1 MNQNGNVLTINQGT
15 DRLIMGWNSFSI
27 GAGETTRFVQ
37 PSSSSFALN
46 RVTGG
51 TQSLINGHLEANG
64 GVILINPAGIIVG
77 NSGVVNVNSFI
88 ASTRDVTDSDFL
100 SGKSMKFQGNSEAS
114 IQNLGTIHAESGD
127 IYLIAHSIINSGTLS
142 AEKGTVGLA
151 AANEVLLQ
159 PAGDEK
165 LSILTQES
173 SGGKIVNSGTIRAV
187 TAEIKA
193 AGNPYAV
200 AINLD
205 GVIET
210 HAHPTSGAQPKVT
223 IRATQGDI
231 QMSSGSKITANGKS
245 TSGQVTIQTIG
256 NLEISGTVL
265 ATSSAGTGGTIN
277 LLGKNIHLDPSV
289 VVDASGFLGGGKI
302 FVGGDYQGGKNAAV
316 HYSDTPLPTAQ
327 TLQVDQGAKLS
338 ANATGDG
345 NGGVVI
351 QWSDGTTV
359 SSGSVSV
366 QGGPLGGNGGFS
378 EISGK
383 QNLGFNGTVDLAA
396 PNGKAGTVLFDPSTL
411 YIHDGDNTA
420 DGSLSTSGSLYISGS
435 PYDYWLSTAVINSIA
450 GGTVLLQANNV
461 QFSDPEGIN
470 LANIT
475 LQPNVNLQIQ
485 ATSDNLVMPTGSSI
499 TTSGSGWV
507 NLIAYKDFNF
517 GGTISSVNGGVTLES
532 YYGNLNLSPGSSI
545 TQSGNSGITLL
556 ADNGSILGSS
566 ALSTPSGWVRL
577 QAQNNNGSI
586 IENHLV
592 GSLDFSG
599 SINAGYWI
607 DIYGGNE
614 ITLNGAVSSSSST
627 VNLRANNSI
636 TLGSTPPLSTKTT
649 ISTAIVGSAPTT
661 ISASGSLYLNAPVLS
676 FINTPVLSAEAL
688 SGSFGSINS
697 SSVGLSSSTPLTKGY
712 DGTSAITLLPTDLL
726 INGLDVTS
734 VI

>member
-1 MNQNGNVLTINQGT
+1 MSPASRVAGGITLLSYLMLFLTTSFANPTGGTVTHGNATMDQNGNVLTINQGT

-37 PSSSSFALN
+37 PSSSSMALN
-46 RVTGG
+46 RVNGG
-51 TQSLINGHLEANG
+51 TQSLINGRLEANG

-88 ASTRDVTDSDFL
+88 ASTRDVTDSEFL
-100 SGKSMKFQGNSEAS
+100 SGKSMKFEGNSEAS

-165 LSILTQES
+165 LSILSQEA

-210 HAHPTSGAQPKVT
+210 HTHPTSGASPKVT

-231 QMSSGSKITANGKS
+231 QMRSGSKITANGKS
-245 TSGQVTIQTIG
+245 TAGQVTIQTIG
-256 NLEISGTVL
+256 SLEIGGTVL

-277 LLGKNIHLDPSV
+277 LLGENIHLDSTA

-302 FVGGDYQGGKNAAV
+302 FVGGDYQGGKNANV

-338 ANATGDG
+338 ADATSKG

-366 QGGPLGGNGGFS
+366 QGGPLGGNGGFT

-396 PNGKAGTVLFDPSTL
+396 PNGKAGTV
-411 YIHDGDNTA
+411 
-420 DGSLSTSGSLYISGS
+420 
-435 PYDYWLSTAVINSIA
+435 
-450 GGTVLLQANNV
+450 
-461 QFSDPEGIN
+461 
-470 LANIT
+470 
-475 LQPNVNLQIQ
+475 
-485 ATSDNLVMPTGSSI
+485 
-499 TTSGSGWV
+499 
-507 NLIAYKDFNF
+507 
-517 GGTISSVNGGVTLES
+517 
-532 YYGNLNLSPGSSI
+532 
-545 TQSGNSGITLL
+545 
-556 ADNGSILGSS
+556 
-566 ALSTPSGWVRL
+566 
-577 QAQNNNGSI
+577 
-586 IENHLV
+586 
-592 GSLDFSG
+592 
-599 SINAGYWI
+599 
-607 DIYGGNE
+607 
-614 ITLNGAVSSSSST
+614 
-627 VNLRANNSI
+627 
-636 TLGSTPPLSTKTT
+636 
-649 ISTAIVGSAPTT
+649 
-661 ISASGSLYLNAPVLS
+661 
-676 FINTPVLSAEAL
+676 
-688 SGSFGSINS
+688 
-697 SSVGLSSSTPLTKGY
+697 
-712 DGTSAITLLPTDLL
+712 
-726 INGLDVTS
+726 
-734 VI
+734 